1 MLTFA
6 VEAVLGIVHEH
17 GLGEVELARDGGAL
31 AEGEDRASGHAHDRE
46 LVPGEGP
53 VSENVERCERERR
66 D

>member
-6 VEAVLGIVHEH
+6 VGAVLGVVHEH
-17 GLGEVELARDGGAL
+17 GLGEVEFARDGGAL
-31 AEGEDRASGHAHDRE
+31 AEGEDRAPGDAHNRE

-53 VSENVERCERERR
+53 VSENVERRERERR